1 MNFIVLFF
9 KEDILLEGK
18 SEADKMRR
26 KAPRFWAIFAM
37 HTP

>member
-1 MNFIVLFF
+1 MDFIVLFF

-18 SEADKMRR
+18 SEVDKMRR
-26 KAPRFWAIFAM
+26 KAPRFWAIFAI